1 MSDTGESV
9 AAREIELTTALARLR
24 QRLADATAAV
34 RRKPG
39 DVELLAVTKFF
50 PASDVAILYR
60 LGCRAFGEA
69 REQEASRKVAQVT
82 ELTKALVPA
91 DGERPVTWHMIG
103 QVQRNK
109 AKSIAGW
116 ADTVHSVSSA
126 RVVTALDRAADS
138 AIAEGVRTAP
148 LGVYVQLSLDAD
160 TERGGVDV
168 DDPAGVDALCDQ
180 VAGAAGLRLLGVMGI
195 PPLHADPDAAFAR
208 LAAEHRRVLLAHPE
222 ATGLSAGMSGDL
234 EIAVKHGSTCVRVG
248 TALLGRRPL
257 TSP

>member
-1 MSDTGESV
+1 MTEP
-9 AAREIELTTALARLR
+9 AEREIELMTALARLR
-24 QRLADATAAV
+24 QRLADATEAV
-34 RRKPG
+34 GRRPA

-50 PASDVAILYR
+50 PASDVAILCR

-69 REQEASRKVAQVT
+69 REQEASRKVAEVF

-91 DGERPVTWHMIG
+91 DDERPITWHMVG
-103 QVQRNK
+103 QIQRNK
-109 AKSIAGW
+109 AKSIAAW

-126 RVVTALDRAADS
+126 RVVTALDRAAGS
-138 AIAEGVRTAP
+138 ALAEGVRAAP
-148 LGVYVQLSLDAD
+148 LGVYVQLSLDQD

-168 DDPAGVDALCDQ
+168 DDPAAVDALCDQ
-180 VAGAAGLRLLGVMGI
+180 VAGAPGLRLVGVMGI
-195 PPLHADPDAAFAR
+195 PPLQADPDAAFAR
-208 LAAEHRRVLLAHPE
+208 LADEHRRVLRRHPE